1 MSKHVAT
8 IDDAAANQEEA
19 DARIEDDT
27 AELEARQN
35 ADGVPVP
42 VMKGTEKMK
51 TADDVMASSEEV
63 AEQAHESRIDKVAFE
78 DGISTAAAEQYIE
91 RGRNHD

>member
-1 MSKHVAT
+1 
-8 IDDAAANQEEA
+8 
-19 DARIEDDT
+19 
-27 AELEARQN
+27 
-35 ADGVPVP
+35 
-42 VMKGTEKMK
+42 MKGTEKMK

-91 RGRNHD
+91 RGHNHD